1 VPEVTHLDG
10 PADDHVSSAV
20 ERGDLDELIRLVDGL
35 CADRDWA
42 GLEALRRLAQRAAES
57 TGRQLW
63 PAAAHTEYRLALEAP
78 GPQAAAVLVEGAG
91 RFAPGPL
98 AEVAA
103 STHSWSELSEHLEP
117 GPTAAMFAH
126 ERVVR
131 GEDLTDVEV
140 PGPPV
145 LELPVRLAAWEPP
158 YAVAEYRAHE
168 AHFPAPESGP
178 NFAPIAVPSSLP
190 PRLGP
195 DEGVDALTDTVRAW
209 TSGSNGRAEAV
220 LVSGDAA
227 GAVGVL
233 GVERPRMA
241 AITAADAVARLAWA
255 GASGG
260 AHGNRPGAASGRF
273 AAWWAAAALSGLL
286 DEWPPEPGV
295 LGEAIAGLHWYLWDA
310 SGASTGWTL
319 RLAIEDPAT
328 GRAWALSAVDHS

>member
-1 VPEVTHLDG
+1 VPDATIS
-10 PADDHVSSAV
+10 AAV

-35 CADRDWA
+35 CSSRDWS
-42 GLEALRRLAQRAAES
+42 GLGDLRRLAQRAAES

-63 PAAAHTEYRLALEAP
+63 PAAAHAEYRLALEAP
-78 GPQAAAVLVEGAG
+78 AADAAAVLTEGAG
-91 RFAPGPL
+91 RFAAGPL

-103 STHSWSELSEHLEP
+103 STHTWSELAAHLEP
-117 GPTAAMFAH
+117 GPPAVMFAH

-131 GEDLTDVEV
+131 GEDLDGVEP

-145 LELPVRLAAWEPP
+145 LEIPLTLAAWEPA
-158 YAVAEYRAHE
+158 YALAEYRAHE
-168 AHFPAPESGP
+168 AHFPAPDSAA
-178 NFAPIAVPSSLP
+178 NLTPIEVPVPIP
-190 PRLGP
+190 PRLAA

-209 TSGSNGRAEAV
+209 TSGSNGRAEVA
-220 LVSGDAA
+220 LVTSDAA
-227 GAVGVL
+227 GAIGVL

-241 AITAADAVARLAWA
+241 AITADDAVARLAWA

-273 AAWWAAAALSGLL
+273 AAWWAAAAVTGLL
-286 DEWPPEPGV
+286 DEWPPDPSV
-295 LGEAIAGLHWYLWDA
+295 LGEAIAGLDWYAWDA

-328 GRAWALSAVDHS
+328 GRAWAVSAVDQS